1 MDWQIDLDLDPTAPP
16 YVASA
21 TFGGVQRRLQI
32 RYNRRAAQWAIDL
45 LDTDGSAIIAGQPLI
60 ESFPLFSRH
69 KATDSRVPSGDLWR
83 VGSALV
89 YVAPES

>member
-21 TFGGVQRRLQI
+21 TFDGVQRRLRI
-32 RYNRRAAQWAIDL
+32 RYNRRAAQWSIDL
-45 LDTDGSAIIAGQPLI
+45 LDVDGSAIVAGQPLI

-69 KATDSRVPSGDLWR
+69 KATDSRVPAGDLWR